1 MDNALSKTLNFIV
14 DNKRRCDMSN
24 GGLIM
29 VMVNCTL
36 ALSRPPGAF
45 GDCTCAV
52 KITIKSD
59 VGISL
64 DRITS
69 ADIPPPSELIPK

>member
-36 ALSRPPGAF
+36 ALSRRIA

-52 KITIKSD
+52 KITIK
-59 VGISL
+59 
-64 DRITS
+64 DRIRHLGGNS
-69 ADIPPPSELIPK
+69 NDNDDGI